1 MLLFCYKC
9 IIIDDDYVN
18 NDNDDDYDYDNDE
31 MMMYDYDS
39 EDDYYYV
46 DKNFI
51 LINVC

>member
-1 MLLFCYKC
+1 MLFCYKC
-9 IIIDDDYVN
+9 IIIDDDYDD
-18 NDNDDDYDYDNDE
+18 NDNDYDYDNDE
-31 MMMYDYDS
+31 MMMYVS